1 MANYYVSR
9 QNGND
14 GNAGTSAATAK
25 ATIGAGLGL
34 MSAGDTLYIGPGIY
48 RETFTDT
55 DFTAGTSGNETKI
68 IGDPEC
74 QYLTSDTPGIV
85 RVTGCGTDEIP
96 TSGIVWD
103 SLSVDYLW
111 IKNLN
116 IDGSSNNYVVNAGPA
131 TQYWENCV
139 IQGYQ
144 AVLSSFGDRAVF
156 RNCLFLASSNR
167 CCVDINTINCVA
179 IGGTSAVG
187 LFWKGYHIGSIAIGA
202 AVYGFQEC
210 YDQSFDN
217 TTLSSRGS
225 CYNCLAIGSRTSGF
239 FSCTGYNNMAIANV
253 DGFRFQNN
261 GGEQIIGALTM
272 YNSVGYRVVDGTA
285 TYLGPTDSL
294 LYSLYDVSSNVSP
307 LNSGTVNN
315 APHVGF
321 SINMLRHI
329 QKAFEPLNTM
339 PSGTADTNHV
349 AWGLKAQAVTRSYL
363 PTEYEGTSGT
373 AGSYPTLNWDIPS
386 EDLIGKPIN
395 PSQWINPGPYYINST
410 QSIDISNVSGSEFSI
425 RIDGYGGMNFDL
437 PVSASQPFTAS
448 VAVKYN
454 VSSVPPIM
462 MISSSLYNAIEV
474 EFTPLSA
481 QATGTGDQTGAWQTL
496 TITGSS
502 AINNILNLKL
512 LQGDGNPTGSSFAI
526 FSNLQVN
533 E

>member
-14 GNAGTSAATAK
+14 GNAGTSPATAK

-74 QYLTSDTPGIV
+74 QYLTTDTPGIV

-96 TSGIVWD
+96 TSGVVWD
-103 SLSVDYLW
+103 SLPVAYLW

-116 IDGSSNNYVVNAGPA
+116 IDGSSNNYAVQTSST

-144 AVLSSFGDRAVF
+144 AVFASSNDSPIFK
-156 RNCLFLASSNR
+156 NCLFIGGGGPYCSRNTS
-167 CCVDINTINCVA
+167 TINCVA
-179 IGGTSAVG
+179 IAPGGSLG
-187 LFWKGYHIGSIAIGA
+187 LFYTGYHIGSISIGGA
-202 AVYGFQEC
+202 FGFQEC
-210 YDQSFDN
+210 YDESFED
-217 TTLSSRGS
+217 SFAGSRGS
-225 CYNCLAIGSRTSGF
+225 CYNCLSVGASTAGF
-239 FSCTGYNNMAIANV
+239 FNCTGYNNMALGARL
-253 DGFRFQNN
+253 DGFNFSNANQM
-261 GGEQIIGALTM
+261 IGAFSLNCGRGSRATDGSLTYM
-272 YNSVGYRVVDGTA
+272 
-285 TYLGPTDSL
+285 GPTDSL
-294 LYSLYDVSSNVSP
+294 LYSVYYATLNSAPV
-307 LNSGTVNN
+307 NSGTVNN

-321 SINMLRHI
+321 SINTLRHI

-339 PSGTADTNHV
+339 PSGTADTNYA
-349 AWGLKAQAVTRSYL
+349 AWGLKAQTVTRSYL
-363 PTEYEGTSGT
+363 PTDYEGTSGT
-373 AGSYPTLNWDIPS
+373 AGSYPTLNWGIPT
-386 EDLIGKPIN
+386 EDVIGKPIN
-395 PSQWINPGPYYINST
+395 PSQWINPGPYYINSS
-410 QSIDISNVSGSEFSI
+410 QSIDVSNTSGSEFSI

-462 MISSSLYNAIEV
+462 MISSSLYSAIEV

-502 AINNILNLKL
+502 TANNILNLKL

>member
-74 QYLTSDTPGIV
+74 QYLTSDKPGIV

-103 SLSVDYLW
+103 SSPVAYLW

-116 IDGSSNNYVVNAGPA
+116 IDGSSDNYVVNASDS

-144 AVLSSFGDRAVF
+144 GVISGFGDRTVF
-156 RNCLFLASSNR
+156 KNCLFLVSSNR
-167 CCVDINTINCVA
+167 GCVDINTINCVA
-179 IGGTSAVG
+179 IGGTSIG
-187 LFWKGYHIGSIAIGA
+187 LFWKGYHIGSIAIGG
-202 AVYGFQEC
+202 VYGFQEC

-217 TTLSSRGS
+217 TTSTSRGS
-225 CYNCLAIGSRTSGF
+225 CYNCLAIGARTAGF
-239 FSCTGYNNMAIANV
+239 YACSGYNNISMASS
-253 DGFRFQNN
+253 DGYRFLN
-261 GGEQIIGALTM
+261 GAGEQIIGALSM

-285 TYLGPTDSL
+285 TYMGPTDSL
-294 LYSLYDVSSNVSP
+294 LYSLYNVTSNVSP
-307 LNSGTVNN
+307 VNSGTVNN
-315 APHVGF
+315 APYVGF
-321 SINMLRHI
+321 SINTLRHI

-339 PSGTADTNHV
+339 PSGTVDTNYV

-373 AGSYPTLNWDIPS
+373 AGSYPTLNWGIPS
-386 EDLIGKPIN
+386 EDITGKPVLT
-395 PSQWINPGPYYINST
+395 SSWMNPGPYFINAT
-410 QSIDISNVSGSEFSI
+410 QSIDTTNVSGSDFSL
-425 RIDGYGGMNFDL
+425 RLDGYGGMSYDL
-437 PVSASQPFTAS
+437 PVSASQSFTAS

-454 VSSVPPIM
+454 VSSVPPS
-462 MISSSLYNAIEV
+462 MIISASLPSLIDF

-481 QATGTGDQTGAWQTL
+481 QATGTGAQTGSWQIL

-502 AINNILNLKL
+502 AIDNILNLKL
-512 LQGDGNPTGSSFAI
+512 LQGDGHPTGSSFAI